1 MVNPRMRFDGALTK
15 STALLLVVSLASLIS
30 ARGASALVYDL
41 TASLDGAQEG
51 AGPVTLGVGSL
62 TGTYDD
68 DSRFLTWSGTFSA
81 LTGTTSDAH
90 FHGPATVGAG
100 ALVQISITSAGG
112 DVFPIG
118 VTAGA
123 FSGTATL
130 TATQATE
137 LLAGLWYVNI
147 HTSARPGGEIR
158 GQIYAAVPEP
168 GTLAL
173 LGLGLVGLAFARRRR
188 SGSYGTNA

>member
-1 MVNPRMRFDGALTK
+1 MRSDGAIGRK
-15 STALLLVVSLASLIS
+15 SALLLVVWLAASIS

-51 AGPVTLGVGSL
+51 AGSVTLGVGSL
-62 TGTYDD
+62 TGRFDD
-68 DSRFLTWSGTFSA
+68 VSHFLTWSGTFSA
-81 LTGTTSDAH
+81 LSGTTSDAH
-90 FHGPATVGAG
+90 FHGPAPVGAG
-100 ALVQISITSAGG
+100 ALVQISMTSAGG

-118 VTAGA
+118 VTSGA

-130 TATQATE
+130 TATQATQ

-147 HTSARPGGEIR
+147 HTSDRPGGEIR
-158 GQIYAAVPEP
+158 GQVFAAVPEP

-173 LGLGLVGLAFARRRR
+173 LGLGLVGLAFAGRRR
-188 SGSYGTNA
+188 SDACGTNA